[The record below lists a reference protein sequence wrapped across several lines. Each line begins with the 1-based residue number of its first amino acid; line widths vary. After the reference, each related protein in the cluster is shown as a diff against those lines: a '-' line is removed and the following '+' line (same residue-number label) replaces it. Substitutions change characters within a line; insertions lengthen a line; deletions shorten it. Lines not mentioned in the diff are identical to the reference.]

1 MKIGWSSFK
10 GRPAQRNHPGVK
22 PNCVDTVKKYI
33 FLFATGKLNSSLMI
47 QYFEMKYC
55 LSGTLFKT
63 YLEGFNSDLYSN
75 LSLLALYLALVVVKT
90 AGHQPDDN
98 PPSS

>member
-1 MKIGWSSFK
+1 
-10 GRPAQRNHPGVK
+10 
-22 PNCVDTVKKYI
+22 
-33 FLFATGKLNSSLMI
+33 
-47 QYFEMKYC
+47 MKYC

-75 LSLLALYLALVVVKT
+75 LGLLALCLALVVVKT

>member
-1 MKIGWSSFK
+1 
-10 GRPAQRNHPGVK
+10 
-22 PNCVDTVKKYI
+22 
-33 FLFATGKLNSSLMI
+33 MI

-75 LSLLALYLALVVVKT
+75 LSLLAYLALVVVKT

>member
-1 MKIGWSSFK
+1 
-10 GRPAQRNHPGVK
+10 
-22 PNCVDTVKKYI
+22 
-33 FLFATGKLNSSLMI
+33 MI

-75 LSLLALYLALVVVKT
+75 LGLLALYLALVVVKT

-98 PPSS
+98 VTSIFLKTAIKSLILSSPGCCEDCVSTMTRAP